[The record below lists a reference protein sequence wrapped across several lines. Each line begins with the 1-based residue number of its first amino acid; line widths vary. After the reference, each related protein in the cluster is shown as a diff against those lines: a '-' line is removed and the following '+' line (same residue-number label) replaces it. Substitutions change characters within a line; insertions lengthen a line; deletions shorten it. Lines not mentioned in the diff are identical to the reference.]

1 MRWQKRRLMYKGILD
16 TSLILRFLTGD
27 STEKKEKFKKLI
39 KDTTSGKGILL
50 VPLIVIIEMVYVLEK
65 IYGIKKEEVRVKV
78 ESLLSLPSVEIES
91 EDVVLES
98 LRIYAEENLK
108 FGDAMVL
115 AKSTTSGIKPVYTFD
130 KKDFKKFTDVIVL

>member
-1 MRWQKRRLMYKGILD
+1 MYKGILD
-16 TSLILRFLTGD
+16 ISVILRFLTGD

-39 KDTTSGKGILL
+39 KDTTSGKGTLL

-130 KKDFKKFTDVIVL
+130 KKDFKKFTDVIIL

>member
-1 MRWQKRRLMYKGILD
+1 MYKGILD
-16 TSLILRFLTGD
+16 TSVILRFLTGD

-39 KDTTSGKGILL
+39 KDTTSGKGTLL

>member
-1 MRWQKRRLMYKGILD
+1 MYKGILD

-39 KDTTSGKGILL
+39 KDTTSGKGTLL

-115 AKSTTSGIKPVYTFD
+115 ARSTTSGIKPVYTFD
-130 KKDFKKFTDVIVL
+130 KKDFKKFTDVIIL

>member
-1 MRWQKRRLMYKGILD
+1 MYKGILD

-39 KDTTSGKGILL
+39 KDTTSGKGTLL

-91 EDVVLES
+91 ENVVLES

-130 KKDFKKFTDVIVL
+130 KKDFKKFTDVIIL

>member
-1 MRWQKRRLMYKGILD
+1 MYKGILD
-16 TSLILRFLTGD
+16 TSVILRFLTGD

-39 KDTTSGKGILL
+39 KDTTSGKGTLL

-130 KKDFKKFTDVIVL
+130 KKDFKKFTDVIIL

>member
-1 MRWQKRRLMYKGILD
+1 MYKGILD

-39 KDTTSGKGILL
+39 KDTTSGKGTLL

-115 AKSTTSGIKPVYTFD
+115 AKSITSGIKPVYTFD
-130 KKDFKKFTDVIVL
+130 KKDFKKFTDVIIL